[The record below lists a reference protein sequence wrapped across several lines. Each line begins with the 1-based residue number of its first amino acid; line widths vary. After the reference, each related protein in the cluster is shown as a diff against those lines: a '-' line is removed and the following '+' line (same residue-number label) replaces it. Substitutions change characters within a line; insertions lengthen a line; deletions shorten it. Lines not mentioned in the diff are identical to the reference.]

1 MPTDIESSGPTK
13 IHFLEMSPLISL
25 RRALPAAFG
34 RSGASAEMDAD
45 QEQKE
50 RPGNQMIVV
59 CGLIKDGES

>member
-1 MPTDIESSGPTK
+1 
-13 IHFLEMSPLISL
+13 MSPLISL